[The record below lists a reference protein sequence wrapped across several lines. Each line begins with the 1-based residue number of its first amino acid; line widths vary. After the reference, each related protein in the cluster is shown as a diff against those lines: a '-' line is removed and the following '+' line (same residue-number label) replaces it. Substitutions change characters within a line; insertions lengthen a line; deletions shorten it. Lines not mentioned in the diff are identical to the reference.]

1 VSSTSDKVKG
11 VGNQVVGR
19 AKQAVGDIASDKEL
33 RQEGVDQELKG
44 IDQQAIGD
52 AKAAAKKVIDEG

>member
-1 VSSTSDKVKG
+1 MGSSSDKAKG
-11 VGNQVVGR
+11 VGNQAVGR
-19 AKQAVGDIASDKEL
+19 TKQAVGDITGDKKL

-44 IDQQAIGD
+44 IDQQAVGE